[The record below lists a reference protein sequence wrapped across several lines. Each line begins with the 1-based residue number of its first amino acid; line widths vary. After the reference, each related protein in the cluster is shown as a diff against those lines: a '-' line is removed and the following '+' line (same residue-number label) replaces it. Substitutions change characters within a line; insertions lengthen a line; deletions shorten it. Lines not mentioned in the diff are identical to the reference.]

1 MTAHAHDETDRQRT
15 TSDETHQTDR
25 SPTQRARRL
34 LSAVLGGALLVR
46 GLRRRS
52 LRGLVT
58 ALVGGWLLIR
68 TLGGRSRNRVGR
80 DVAAETVDSHPGQAT
95 TVTRSV
101 VVERSAAECYEVWRD
116 PEQFSQVMGHIA
128 DVAATDD
135 DHLRWTVEG
144 PGGRDLSWDTRV
156 VEDDPGQIIRWET
169 DPDALVSTDGVVRF
183 RETEDAD
190 TEVTLALTL
199 DPPGGSLGTAVLHR
213 LDVVPDAVAGTTLD
227 RFKTLVETGES
238 PSRSETF
245 SNHDVRDSL

>member
-1 MTAHAHDETDRQRT
+1 MTAHDETGRQRAT
-15 TSDETHQTDR
+15 PEETNQTDR

-68 TLGGRSRNRVGR
+68 TLGGRSSDRAGQ
-80 DVAAETVDSHPGQAT
+80 DVETEAVDSHPGEAT

-101 VVERSAAECYEVWRD
+101 VVEQSATECYEVWRD

-135 DHLRWTVEG
+135 ERLRWTVEG
-144 PGGRDLSWDTRV
+144 PGGRDLSWDTRI
-156 VEDDPGQIIRWET
+156 VEDDPGQIVRWET

-183 RETEDAD
+183 RETDGEK

-227 RFKTLVETGES
+227 RFKTLVETGEVPTRS
-238 PSRSETF
+238 AELSSRDASDTP
-245 SNHDVRDSL
+245 